1 MADLMSDE
9 EVEKTLRG
17 LDGWNHDDVGFD
29 IEISSSNRGMKNVHK
44 EFNFN
49 SFQSAVTFVQHV
61 GSIAGEMGHYP
72 DILITS
78 DGKVK
83 VTCTTKDVGG
93 VTENDIALIESLE
106 ILVNA

>member
-17 LDGWNHDDVGFD
+17 LDGWNHDDVY
-29 IEISSSNRGMKNVHK
+29 KNVHK
-44 EFNFN
+44 QFDFN
-49 SFQSAVTFVQHV
+49 SFQSAITFVQHV

-72 DILITS
+72 DIFITS
-78 DGKVK
+78 DGRVK
-83 VTCTTKDVGG
+83 ITCATKDEGG
-93 VTENDIALIESLE
+93 ITENDIALIESLE

>member
-1 MADLMSDE
+1 MADLMTDE

-17 LDGWNHDDVGFD
+17 LDGWSHDDVY
-29 IEISSSNRGMKNVHK
+29 KNIHK
-44 EFNFN
+44 DFNFN
-49 SFQSAVTFVQHV
+49 SVQSAVTFVQHV

-72 DILITS
+72 DILITN

-83 VTCTTKDVGG
+83 ITCATQEMGG
-93 VTENDIALIESLE
+93 ITESDIALIESLE

>member
-17 LDGWNHDDVGFD
+17 LDEWNHDDVY
-29 IEISSSNRGMKNVHK
+29 KNVHK
-44 EFNFN
+44 EFSFN

-78 DGKVK
+78 EGRVK
-83 VTCTTKDVGG
+83 ITCATKDAGG

>member
-1 MADLMSDE
+1 MADLMNDE

-17 LDGWNHDDVGFD
+17 LDGWNHDDVY
-29 IEISSSNRGMKNVHK
+29 KNINK

-49 SFQSAVTFVQHV
+49 GFQSAVTFVQHV

-72 DILITS
+72 DILITN

-83 VTCTTKDVGG
+83 ITCMTQDAGG
-93 VTENDIALIESLE
+93 ITENDIALIESLE